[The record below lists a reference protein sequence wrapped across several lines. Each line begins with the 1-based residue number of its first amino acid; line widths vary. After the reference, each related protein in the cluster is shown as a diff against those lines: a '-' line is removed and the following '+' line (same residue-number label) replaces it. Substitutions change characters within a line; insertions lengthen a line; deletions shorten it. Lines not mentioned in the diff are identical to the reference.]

1 MIVSS
6 CSGVGH
12 ELDDAGA
19 RIVVLDDVSL
29 AVEAGELLLVLG
41 PSGSG
46 KSTLLSILAGLVTP
60 TRGEVSL
67 RGTALVPLDAE
78 GRARVRR
85 EHVGFVFQSFHLF
98 GALTALGNVEHV
110 LDMKGA
116 PRARAARALERV
128 GLAAR
133 MNHRPAQLS
142 GGERQRVALAR
153 ALAMEPA
160 IIFGDEPT
168 SALDA
173 RSAALVIDALE
184 SFVAGGGTVVLATH
198 DQRLHDVATRS
209 VTLANGRL
217 V

>member
-6 CSGVGH
+6 CSGVNH
-12 ELDDAGA
+12 ELDDAGS

-29 AVEAGELLLVLG
+29 EVQAGELLLVLG

-60 TRGEVSL
+60 SRGQVSL
-67 RGTALVPLDAE
+67 CGTALSPLDAE

-85 EHVGFVFQSFHLF
+85 DHVGFVFQSFHLF
-98 GALTALGNVEHV
+98 GALSARDNVELV
-110 LDMKGA
+110 LDMKHA
-116 PRARAARALERV
+116 PRARAGAALERV
-128 GLAAR
+128 GLGAR

-153 ALAMEPA
+153 ALAMEPT

-173 RSAALVIDALE
+173 RSASLVTGALQR
-184 SFVAGGGTVVLATH
+184 FVEDGGTVVLATH
-198 DQRLHDVATRS
+198 DPRLYAIATRT
-209 VTLANGRL
+209 VTIEAGRL
-217 V
+217 L